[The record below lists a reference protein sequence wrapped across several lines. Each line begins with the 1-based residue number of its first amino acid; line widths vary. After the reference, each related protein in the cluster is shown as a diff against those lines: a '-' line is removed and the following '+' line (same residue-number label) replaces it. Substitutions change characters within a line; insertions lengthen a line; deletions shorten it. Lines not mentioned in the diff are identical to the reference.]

1 MRGPFGSVI
10 ISNISSHKEKRVGA
24 LTDDE
29 LKRALTEGM
38 SGPASGDRRQPA
50 SASNTSRARSRSAG
64 ASCPAQWP
72 TPSNVHWLTIGII
85 AIARDAMSL

>member
-29 LKRALTEGM
+29 LKRALTE
-38 SGPASGDRRQPA
+38 A
-50 SASNTSRARSRSAG
+50 
-64 ASCPAQWP
+64 
-72 TPSNVHWLTIGII
+72 
-85 AIARDAMSL
+85 